1 MKCDTK
7 EFIDRIHKISGQIAA
22 IEKMYND
29 KRTAQEIIQQVVA
42 VRASLSS
49 LTRLIIE
56 AEIKGCL
63 PGDQSAQPVAQLV
76 DTLFKVA

>member
-7 EFIDRIHKISGQIAA
+7 EFFDRIHKISGQIAA

-49 LTRLIIE
+49 LARLIVE
-56 AEIKGCL
+56 AEVKGCL
-63 PGDQSAQPVAQLV
+63 PSDQNAQPVVQLV
-76 DTLFKVA
+76 DTLFKVV